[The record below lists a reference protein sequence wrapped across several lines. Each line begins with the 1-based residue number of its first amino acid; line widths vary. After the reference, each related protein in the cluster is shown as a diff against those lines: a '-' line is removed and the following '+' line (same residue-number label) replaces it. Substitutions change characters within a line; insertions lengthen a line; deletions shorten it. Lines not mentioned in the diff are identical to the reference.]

1 MKLLLAFALLLVF
14 TITPIFAQQESKELE
29 LLRLELEQLKSRV
42 ESYQT
47 EQSSINKK
55 SRGLLE
61 LSSYDTVLII
71 GGRVEL
77 FSTLSAPDGAFFARR
92 IPLESEQKRQDF
104 GMDARASRF
113 WVKTRT
119 PTPYGPFLATIEIDF
134 LGANPSSGGSNYTP
148 RLRHAYLEFA
158 GFGFG
163 QTNSAFNS
171 IVAVETITYAI
182 DDTFLRQG
190 TLRYSGSVGSDFAY
204 DISLESPESSLFKEA
219 SDTAPQFTNANTAPD
234 LILRARYYDSWGQ
247 VGLSYLSRIIT
258 SDDLEQ
264 QKYGWGTNLSG
275 RVESFGLDDIRF
287 NAHYGVGSGRYIAYN
302 GFGAGVINE
311 ASGAMELTTI
321 YGGHLGYRH
330 WWSSSLRSTLALS
343 YMGSQV
349 DEENENTF
357 ALLTKETKG
366 LQVNLYYTPVKNLL
380 FALEYAYAKREVYSG
395 NSGDM
400 SSTNLLLRYDF

>member
-1 MKLLLAFALLLVF
+1 MRRTFAFVFLSLLL
-14 TITPIFAQQESKELE
+14 TTPIFASQDGGELE
-29 LLRLELEQLKSRV
+29 LLRLELEQLKNRV
-42 ESYQT
+42 ESYKE

-55 SRGLLE
+55 NKGLLE
-61 LSSYDTVLII
+61 LSSFDTVLSI
-71 GGRVEL
+71 GGRIEL
-77 FSTLSAPDGAFFARR
+77 ATTFNSPDGAFFARR
-92 IPLESEQKRQDF
+92 IPLESEHKRQNF
-104 GMDARASRF
+104 SMDARSSRF

-119 PTPYGPFLATIEIDF
+119 PTEYGVLLATIEIDF
-134 LGANPSSGGSNYTP
+134 LATPNAGGTNYMP
-148 RLRHAYLEFA
+148 RLRHAYAELA

-171 IVAVETITYAI
+171 IVALETINYPI
-182 DDTFLRQG
+182 DDTFVRQG
-190 TLRYSGSVGSDFAY
+190 TLRYSGSLGRDFAY
-204 DISLESPESSLFKEA
+204 DISLEAPESSLFKQG
-219 SDTAPQFTNANTAPD
+219 SDTAPQFTNANSAPD
-234 LILRARYYDSWGQ
+234 LVLRARYYDSWGE
-247 VGLSYLSRIIT
+247 VGLAYLSRIIT
-258 SDDLEQ
+258 SDDAQE

-311 ASGAMELTTI
+311 ASGSMDLSTI

-343 YMGSQV
+343 YMGSQI
-349 DEENENTF
+349 DEQNENTF
-357 ALLTKETKG
+357 GSLTKETKA
-366 LQVNLYYTPVKNLL
+366 LQANLYYSPIKNLL

-395 NSGDM
+395 ASGDM